1 MAILKS
7 HKRKTSCSRLV
18 SVANQIINRTS
29 NDAVKGIEKT
39 VKWMVTDHINSREV
53 TNLMEAIQRCNYWHA
68 YLRRIDRRQRVLLKV
83 IQQIDSG
90 KIPTR
95 FDDLMR
101 WFVDHLLF
109 ILDVLWGYINP
120 MLMLVLTTL
129 LSIVLG
135 LIFTAILIYVLFKL
149 LFS

>member
-7 HKRKTSCSRLV
+7 HKRKTSGSRLV
-18 SVANQIINRTS
+18 SAANQILNRTS
-29 NDAVKGIEKT
+29 NDAVKGFEKT
-39 VKWMVTDHINSREV
+39 AKWMATDHINSREAS
-53 TNLMEAIQRCNYWHA
+53 NLIEAMQRVNYWHA
-68 YLRRIDRRQRVLLKV
+68 YIRRIDRRQQVHLKV
-83 IQQIDSG
+83 IRQIDSG

-101 WFVDHLLF
+101 WLVDHLLF

-120 MLMLVLTTL
+120 MLMFVLRTL

-135 LIFTAILIYVLFKL
+135 IIFTAILIYVLFKL